1 MKYVCNNPECEK
13 YGVEEYLSSE
23 TYRYSGGRMVGE
35 HALCPSCGKE
45 RKEIN
50 PNTEI
55 PLSQK
60 TIGMNFFDG
69 KNIEERR
76 DILRQRTH
84 AHFNREIKEKKE
96 YMINKAKSEFQELHR
111 Q

>member
-76 DILRQRTH
+76 EILRKRTH
-84 AHFNREIKEKKE
+84 EHFNREIREKKE
-96 YMINKAKSEFQELHR
+96 SMISKAKSEFQELHR